1 MSPVK
6 WSVGQKLQV
15 IPIFK
20 RKGYISITIHHVRI
34 LPFRRVLLIVATKQ
48 SSSSFLYPFAING
61 IWLFMTISYI
71 WFNSKLKGKEFTFFV
86 LNINTMSKLAGY
98 TFCLSDDDLKQK
110 SGIEI
115 IRIISPETSLGYYV
129 IYISITS
136 KWVCVSK
143 HHYM

>member
-1 MSPVK
+1 MT
-6 WSVGQKLQV
+6 
-15 IPIFK
+15 F
-20 RKGYISITIHHVRI
+20 YDN
-34 LPFRRVLLIVATKQ
+34 
-48 SSSSFLYPFAING
+48 FLYMIQQQ
-61 IWLFMTISYI
+61 IKRQRIH
-71 WFNSKLKGKEFTFFV
+71 FFV

-136 KWVCVSK
+136 K
-143 HHYM
+143 